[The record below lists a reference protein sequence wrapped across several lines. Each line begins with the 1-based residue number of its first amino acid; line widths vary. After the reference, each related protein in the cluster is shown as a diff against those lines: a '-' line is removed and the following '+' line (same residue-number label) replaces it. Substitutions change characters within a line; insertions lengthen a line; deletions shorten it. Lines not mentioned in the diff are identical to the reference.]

1 MGDGKKELMTKVEL
15 MHDDYSEHLL
25 ETIEMIDEC
34 VFKITNQINRLT
46 FVRDTLQELKVSLQL
61 EYPE

>member
-15 MHDDYSEHLL
+15 MHDDYKEHLA
-25 ETIEMIDEC
+25 ETIEKTDEC
-34 VFKITNQINRLT
+34 VIQITNQINRLT
-46 FVRDTLQELKVSLQL
+46 NVRDTLHELKVRLQL